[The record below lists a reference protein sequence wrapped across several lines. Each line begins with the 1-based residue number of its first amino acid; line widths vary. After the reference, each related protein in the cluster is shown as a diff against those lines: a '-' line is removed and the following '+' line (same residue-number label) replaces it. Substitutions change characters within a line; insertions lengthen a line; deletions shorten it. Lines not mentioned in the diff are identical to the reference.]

1 MALTRRTLVAA
12 GLAAPALIGLG
23 RAAQAATTLKLSHQ
37 FPGGTID
44 EGDFRDR
51 MCRKFAAAVKE
62 RSKGALEVQ
71 VYPGSSLMKTN
82 AQFSAMRKGALDMS
96 LYPLPYAGGEVPETN
111 IGLMPALVTSYQQ
124 AMAWKAAPVGRK
136 LTEILLAKNIVMVS
150 WVWQA
155 GGVASRERPLV
166 RPEDAKGLKVRGG
179 SREMDLMMKAA
190 GAATL
195 SLPSN
200 ESYAAMQTGACDAV
214 ITSSTSL
221 ISFRLEELAKS
232 LTSGRGRSYWFMLE
246 PIMMSKAIFDGLP
259 KDQRDLIMTV
269 GAELESFGQEGA
281 QADDTRVEQ
290 IFGKAG
296 AKVETLDEATLNRWR
311 DIARDSAWKDYAAKS
326 SSCAEMLKLA
336 EAHRSHREQPRR
348 VFLEDGLQIDGGCHS
363 RERCRQRGEELAEAR
378 A

>member
-1 MALTRRTLVAA
+1 MTPTRRTLLAA
-12 GLAAPALIGLG
+12 GLAAPAILRFGLG
-23 RAAQAATTLKLSHQ
+23 AAQAATTLKISHQ

-51 MCRKFAAAVKE
+51 MCRKFAKAVTE

-82 AQFSAMRKGALDMS
+82 AQFGAMRKGALDMS
-96 LYPLPYAGGEVPETN
+96 LYPSPYAGGEVPETN

-124 AMAWKAAPVGRK
+124 ALAWKAAPVGRK
-136 LTEILLAKNIVMVS
+136 LTEILEAKGIVLVS

-166 RPEDAKGLKVRGG
+166 TPDDARGLKVRGG
-179 SREMDLMMKAA
+179 SREMDLMMKQA

-195 SLPSN
+195 SIPSN

-221 ISFRLEELAKS
+221 ISFRLEELSKA
-232 LTSGRGRSYWFMLE
+232 LTSGRERSYWFMLE
-246 PIMMSKAIFDGLP
+246 PIMMSKIVFERLP
-259 KDQRDLIMTV
+259 KDSQDLIMAV

-281 QADDTRVEQ
+281 KADDTRVEEL
-290 IFGKAG
+290 FAKAG
-296 AKVETLDEATLNRWR
+296 AKVQNLDEPTMGRWR
-311 DIARDSAWKDYAAKS
+311 TIARETAWKDYANKS
-326 SSCAEMLKLA
+326 ATCAELLKLA
-336 EAHRSHREQPRR
+336 EQVA
-348 VFLEDGLQIDGGCHS
+348 
-363 RERCRQRGEELAEAR
+363 
-378 A
+378 